1 MPFFA
6 DFTAFCGSLALVR
19 LVVLISADFP
29 QVSLHGLFATG
40 RLLLCSEVLLVR
52 GDLVQ
57 IALTSLH
64 SSCHSG
70 EASACIQLIGR
81 QRSATLYFVAQVE
94 TVAGSSIF
102 EHECWPLLL
111 GLLSAPETLSI
122 PAEYVTFAINVRRC
136 RSGVL
141 ELRSV

>member
-1 MPFFA
+1 MVFLPPGLILLSREV
-6 DFTAFCGSLALVR
+6 DLV
-19 LVVLISADFP
+19 
-29 QVSLHGLFATG
+29 
-40 RLLLCSEVLLVR
+40 C

-64 SSCHSG
+64 SSRHSG
-70 EASACIQLIGR
+70 EACASIQLFGR
-81 QRSATLYFVAQVE
+81 QRSATLHFVAQVE
-94 TVAGSSIF
+94 TVALVGGGSRYAVGGEQHLRSIF